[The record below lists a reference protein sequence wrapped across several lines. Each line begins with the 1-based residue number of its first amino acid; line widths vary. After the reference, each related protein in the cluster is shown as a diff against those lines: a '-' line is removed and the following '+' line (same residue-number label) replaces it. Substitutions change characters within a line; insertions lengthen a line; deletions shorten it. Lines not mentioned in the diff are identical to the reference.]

1 MSRKGGSSARWRAR
15 QDADPYVERARREGW
30 RGRAVFKLME
40 IDKREHLIRRGQTI
54 VDLGAAPGS
63 WSQYAAQRAGPDGRV
78 FALDLLPMYPI
89 PGVEFEQADFTDT
102 EVVQALER
110 RCGQQSVDLVLSD
123 MAPNISGNRAVDQPR
138 SIALAEEALWFAEQ
152 VLRPGGD
159 ILVKLFQGAGTNEYV
174 ELARK
179 RFERARLVKP
189 AASRAKSREI
199 YLLARRFSL

>member
-78 FALDLLPMYPI
+78 FALDLLPMDPI

-102 EVVQALER
+102 DVVQALER